1 MIQLILKISKDDILL
16 YIVNL
21 LSDTRNHN
29 CNKILLILF
38 FINIYYIYLCIYKK
52 KKPVVSPPSTSE
64 HLICFFNS
72 VGSNLE
78 AVTVLFQQLE
88 YVFLL
93 NYSFRSCKCS
103 LNVGVFLDASCNTCL
118 PN

>member
-1 MIQLILKISKDDILL
+1 MIQLISKISKDDILL
-16 YIVNL
+16 YIVSM

-29 CNKILLILF
+29 CNKILQIPF
-38 FINIYYIYLCIYKK
+38 FINIYYIYLFILKK
-52 KKPVVSPPSTSE
+52 IVVFPPSTSE